1 MTGLVHFE
9 YAPPRSWEQFEE
21 LCADL
26 FEVMWSDPNLVRHG
40 RAGQVQNGVDI
51 IAAKGGLFPIGLQCK
66 KKTNWPEKELKLSEV
81 ISEID
86 KAEKFT
92 PSLKEFYILTT
103 ASSNAKLQKEIRKLN
118 DSRGKKDT
126 FLVHVLFWGDIVR
139 KISLYPLV
147 ASKHFSLGVNSN
159 EFTPLLS
166 TWYTKDSRVELANE
180 EWSIA
185 VKKLF
190 EDFYDWPTG
199 HVVVRQRETD
209 KLIEEINGIDMT
221 SKETDTQIKILELR
235 AKLRRMKENENYIQK
250 VLHNIF
256 RNEKLRFYIFE
267 LNAERDDAPLILKAV
282 IESSFSFVDVSSRP
296 SKIRLSPPT
305 PELLTGLRSSF
316 RIALSPFS
324 VNISDSEFN
333 DILSAELHFPKNHYG
348 NEMCQQV
355 SELPFSIRRMYVIPA
370 LIRWLHR
377 VLHEDKITL
386 EELDAAGYLDID
398 SCKYQY

>member
-26 FEVMWSDPNLVRHG
+26 FEVMWRDPNLVRHG
-40 RAGQVQNGVDI
+40 RAGQVQDGVDI
-51 IAAKGGLFPIGLQCK
+51 IAAKGSLFPIGLQCK

-81 ISEID
+81 ISEIE

-103 ASSNAKLQKEIRKLN
+103 ASSDAKLQKDIRKLN
-118 DSRGKKDT
+118 DSRDKKGD

-147 ASKHFSLGVNSN
+147 ASKHFSLGANSN

-166 TWYTKDSRVELANE
+166 TWYTSNSKIELANE

-185 VKKLF
+185 VRKLF

-199 HVVVRQRETD
+199 HIVVRQRETD
-209 KLIEEINGIDMT
+209 KLIEEINEIDIAP
-221 SKETDTQIKILELR
+221 KQIDIQIKRLELR
-235 AKLRRMKENENYIQK
+235 KKLRRMKENEKYLQEL
-250 VLHNIF
+250 LHNIF
-256 RNEKLRFYIFE
+256 KNEKLRFYIFD
-267 LNAERDDAPLILKAV
+267 LNEDRDDAPVILRAI
-282 IESSFSFVDVSSRP
+282 IENSFSLIDVSSRP
-296 SKIRLSPPT
+296 SKIRLYPPT
-305 PELLTGLRSSF
+305 PELITGLRSSF
-316 RIALSPFS
+316 RIALSYLS
-324 VNISDSEFN
+324 VNISDSEYMG
-333 DILSAELHFPKNHYG
+333 ILDAESHFPKKHYG
-348 NEMCQQV
+348 NEMCQEV

-377 VLHEDKITL
+377 IIHEDKITL
-386 EELDAAGYLDID
+386 EELDTAGYLDID
-398 SCKYQY
+398 SWKYQH